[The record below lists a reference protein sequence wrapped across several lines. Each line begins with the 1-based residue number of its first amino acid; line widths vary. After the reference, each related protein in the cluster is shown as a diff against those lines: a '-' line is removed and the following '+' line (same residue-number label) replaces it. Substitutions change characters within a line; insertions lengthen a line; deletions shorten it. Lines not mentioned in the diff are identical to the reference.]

1 MNKKKILITGAGGR
15 VGSIICPELSEL
27 YDLRFFDTKKL
38 KSTKNEE
45 IFIGNILD
53 IKSLQSAM
61 EDIDVVIHLAAISDE
76 DDFVNKILPINIQG
90 TYNVLESAKN
100 SKVKK
105 VILASTMQTIWNYP
119 NNKVITTNMPSRPFN
134 IYACSK
140 LFGENL
146 GRYYS
151 EKFGISVICLRIG
164 YMLPYGHEWLEDSEK
179 KKSWISPK
187 DLIQIINK
195 CIDNENLKYE
205 IFFAISENENA
216 YLDISNLKDKINYES
231 IDGVKNSNKNSNIK
245 DFELRYEDNIL

>member
-15 VGSIICPELSEL
+15 IGSVICPILSES

-38 KSTKNEE
+38 KAIKKEE
-45 IFIGNILD
+45 VFIGDILD

-90 TYNVLESAKN
+90 TYNILESAKN

-105 VILASTMQTIWNYP
+105 VILASTIQTIWNYP
-119 NNKVITTNMPSRPFN
+119 NNKVITTDMPARPFN

-140 LFGENL
+140 LFGENI

-151 EKFGISVICLRIG
+151 EKYGLSVICLRIG
-164 YMLPYGHEWLEDSEK
+164 YFLPYDHEWLQDTEK
-179 KKSWISPK
+179 RKSWCSQK

-195 CIDNENLKYE
+195 CIDNNDLGYE

-216 YLDISNLKDKINYES
+216 YLDINNLKKKINYES
-231 IDGVKNSNKNSNIK
+231 IDGVKNSNKSFEVKNYESNH
-245 DFELRYEDNIL
+245 EDNL

>member
-1 MNKKKILITGAGGR
+1 MNEKKVLITGAGGR
-15 VGSIICPELSEL
+15 IGNIICPILADI
-27 YDLRFFDTKKL
+27 YNLRFFDTKKL
-38 KSTKNEE
+38 KSIKNEE

-53 IKSLQSAM
+53 MKSLQTAM

-90 TYNVLESAKN
+90 TYNVLEAAKN

-105 VILASTMQTIWNYP
+105 VILASTIQTIWNYP
-119 NNKVITTNMPSRPFN
+119 NNKIITTDMPSRPFN
-134 IYACSK
+134 LYACSK
-140 LFGENL
+140 LFGENA
-146 GRYYS
+146 GKYYS

-179 KKSWISPK
+179 KKSWTSPN

-195 CIDNENLKYE
+195 CIDNEDLKYE

-216 YLDISNLKDKINYES
+216 YLDISNLKKKLNYKS
-231 IDGVKNSNKNSNIK
+231 IDGIKNSNV
-245 DFELRYEDNIL
+245 EDSL